1 MMLESLLRGNVR
13 CEGSPSRRGFPPMG
27 KVIKLCQWSH
37 CIHSPSVAEV
47 DAADEGVELVD
58 HHQLL
63 VVRPQERV
71 HVRPAVRVPEHLQG
85 IYCIL

>member
-1 MMLESLLRGNVR
+1 MISSFGK
-13 CEGSPSRRGFPPMG
+13 GSKTVQIKYLPP
-27 KVIKLCQWSH
+27 
-37 CIHSPSVAEV
+37 VAEV

-58 HHQLL
+58 DHQLL

-85 IYCIL
+85 IYSIL